1 VAAGGEARSGEPPSN
16 LGKKPAESLGH
27 RLFVRHWTPEDPRS
41 HGGDGLGPVFNE
53 RSCVACHSLGGVGG
67 AGPKDR
73 NVTLLT
79 ANPIRPRID
88 PADEAP
94 TPPPVGRS
102 GLAAIHPGLA
112 TAGSVVLH
120 KLGVSPSYEAWRKD
134 VLTDRGT
141 THEETPLKGRAGSA
155 LPPTRTTAVKANTGL
170 PREVLGGKFRLVKS
184 ERNTPALFG
193 AGLID
198 LIPDSAIEA
207 EATRQSKARPAIVGR
222 PARNAQGRVGKFGW
236 KGQVASL
243 EEFVLNACAVEI
255 GLEVPNHTQA
265 KDPLGYGDHVSGLDM
280 TGEECD
286 ALIGFVRDLPAPDSK
301 AWDGESKGRAIFKT
315 IGCADCHKPSLGNV
329 DGIYSDLL
337 LHDMGE
343 NLSDSGTYY
352 GTETDDGNGTPGAP
366 KMREWKTPPLWGVA
380 SSSPYLHDGRAK
392 TIVEAI
398 SLHGGQAVESVNK
411 FHALGTDAKRM
422 LSRFLNSLTAPLA
435 ARLAPAMMTRSEVM
449 EEWKLA
455 ASLSHR
461 FPGAGRS
468 NPWLLWPENGSGGP

>member
-1 VAAGGEARSGEPPSN
+1 M
-16 LGKKPAESLGH
+16 
-27 RLFVRHWTPEDPRS
+27 
-41 HGGDGLGPVFNE
+41 
-53 RSCVACHSLGGVGG
+53 ACHSLGGAGG
-67 AGPKDR
+67 AGPNDR

-88 PADEAP
+88 PRDEAP
-94 TPPPVGRS
+94 TPPPVNRS

-112 TAGSVVLH
+112 AAGSVVLH
-120 KLGVSPSYEAWRKD
+120 KLGVSQSYEAWRKD
-134 VLTDRGT
+134 VLTGRGT
-141 THEETPLKGRAGSA
+141 TSEETTQKRGAGSA
-155 LPPTRTTAVKANTGL
+155 LSSTRTTAAKKANTGL

-198 LIPDSAIEA
+198 MIPDAAIEA
-207 EATRQSKARPAIVGR
+207 EAKRQSKTRPGTEGR

-243 EEFVLNACAVEI
+243 EDFVLNACAVEI
-255 GLEVPNHTQA
+255 GLEVPNHPQA

-280 TGEECD
+280 TGDECD
-286 ALIGFVRDLPAPDSK
+286 ALIGFVRDLPAPGSK
-301 AWDGESKGRAIFKT
+301 NQDVESKGRAIFNT
-315 IGCADCHKPSLGNV
+315 IGCADCHKPALGNA

-343 NLSDSGTYY
+343 SLSDSGTYY

-380 SSSPYLHDGRAK
+380 SSAPYLHDGRAK

-398 SLHGGQAVESVNK
+398 SLHGGQAVSSVKK
-411 FHALGTDAKRM
+411 FHELAAEPKRRLGQ
-422 LSRFLNSLTAPLA
+422 FLHSLTAPAA
-435 ARLAPAMMTRSEVM
+435 ARLSPAMMTRSEVM

-455 ASLSHR
+455 ASLAPR
-461 FPGAGRS
+461 FPRGWRS
-468 NPWLLWPENGSGGP
+468 NPWLLWHENGSGGP